1 MVTSAGHP
9 SPKLHSNKETPNS
22 LFPASSASAGSS
34 HSHEIR
40 NDLWVIVTYPRTTP
54 EPWGLRNGVYNT
66 CDALGCIV
74 NKMVY
79 CQASSIPNPA
89 KNNELF
95 KKWAAFLKVKKFL
108 KSTYKFSYSDVIC
121 SEHFTED
128 DYRVPGGPITRRFGI
143 VLHFVAKPQ
152 MFCND
157 DDSRMLAAIPRIVI
171 SQFSFLTS

>member
-9 SPKLHSNKETPNS
+9 SPKLRSNKETPNS

-40 NDLWVIVTYPRTTP
+40 NDLWVIVTFPRTTP
-54 EPWGLRNGVYNT
+54 SREECAMACITR

-89 KNNELF
+89 KKNELF
-95 KKWAAFLKVKKFL
+95 KKWAAVLKVEHFL
-108 KSTYKFSYSDVIC
+108 KSTYKFSYTVMLFVVSILPRMTTG
-121 SEHFTED
+121 SRED
-128 DYRVPGGPITRRFGI
+128 QSHA
-143 VLHFVAKPQ
+143 VLV
-152 MFCND
+152 
-157 DDSRMLAAIPRIVI
+157 
-171 SQFSFLTS
+171 